1 MISSNPARADHPS
14 RVFVTTL
21 STEGRAAGL
30 SLDSTI
36 MTDNLATVLDLEI
49 DAKLGSL
56 PSMTAV
62 DAALRHTLG
71 L

>member
-1 MISSNPARADHPS
+1 M
-14 RVFVTTL
+14 TTL